1 MNIKNTQFT
10 SIEQITGTYLN
21 KKTATD
27 NTVNNSDLSFEQI
40 LQESFSTAKDT
51 QELKFSKHAGL
62 RLAERNIT
70 LSKEQLQ
77 RLEDGALRAGEK
89 GIKESL
95 VLMDNYAFI
104 VNTTNKTVIT
114 AMDPRTENENIYTN
128 IDGAVVI

>member
-114 AMDPRTENENIYTN
+114 AMDQSTENENIYTN

>member
-10 SIEQITGTYLN
+10 SIEQVTGNYLN
-21 KKTATD
+21 KK
-27 NTVNNSDLSFEQI
+27 NTQDTSVKETDLSFQQI
-40 LQESFSTAKDT
+40 LQDSFSTANET

-62 RLAERNIT
+62 RLAERHIT
-70 LSKEQLQ
+70 LSQEQLQ
-77 RLEDGALRAGEK
+77 RLEDGALKAGEK

-114 AMDPRTENENIYTN
+114 AMDQSTENENIYTN